1 MNHNPPYLFLSFELS
16 IKLSLNDFLFQML
29 RSSVVEITSCVHTKT
44 TIVFNL
50 GEWQNNINLDFEE

>member
-1 MNHNPPYLFLSFELS
+1 MRDPNKTKWPAFFC
-16 IKLSLNDFLFQML
+16 KML